1 MTFMGALR
9 RSHIALNHGPWRE
22 SSRRA
27 PTTRK
32 ASSRPLLRY
41 TNVLKPRAR
50 RSLRRWLPGAD
61 LLRSSSFGASAKG
74 EGRAIAKRRRNA
86 RPSQPVRAATS
97 SFPLVPKPDGCRAK
111 QFF

>member
-50 RSLRRWLPGAD
+50 RSLRRRLPGAD
-61 LLRSSSFGASAKG
+61 LIRSSSFGASAKG
-74 EGRAIAKRRRNA
+74 EGRAIASGGGTRGFRSRRV
-86 RPSQPVRAATS
+86 PLLYP
-97 SFPLVPKPDGCRAK
+97 FP
-111 QFF
+111 